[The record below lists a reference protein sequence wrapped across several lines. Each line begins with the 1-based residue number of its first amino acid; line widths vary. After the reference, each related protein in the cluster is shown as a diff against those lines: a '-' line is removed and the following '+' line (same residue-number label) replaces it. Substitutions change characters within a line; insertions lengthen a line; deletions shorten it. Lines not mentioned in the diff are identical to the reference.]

1 LAVEGIRPFHGF
13 GDEKVISK
21 ASDVISM
28 IEIEIKARA
37 DLDAL
42 RNRLKQEGAALE
54 RTVEQADIYYNAP
67 DRDFGL
73 TDEALRLRNEGG
85 QVFLTYKGKKLDAK
99 SKTRKEVEVEVAD
112 FNKMEDI
119 LLSLG
124 FKITLRVRK
133 VREIYHLD
141 GAVVCLDRVDG
152 LGDFVELE
160 TLAADESEIEKRR
173 DWLIVVMRRLGVQGD
188 FIRESYLEMLLAK
201 KNSH

>member
-1 LAVEGIRPFHGF
+1 LAIEGIRPFHGF

-21 ASDVISM
+21 ASDVIPM

-54 RTVEQADIYYNAP
+54 TTVEQADIYYNAP

-73 TDEALRLRNEGG
+73 TDEALRLRKEGG

-112 FNKMEDI
+112 FNKIEDI

-160 TLAADESEIEKRR
+160 TLAADESEVEKRR
-173 DWLIVVMRRLGVQGD
+173 DWLIDVIHRLGVQGEL
-188 FIRESYLEMLLAK
+188 IRESYLEMLLAK
-201 KNSH
+201 KNNH

>member
-1 LAVEGIRPFHGF
+1 MAVEGIRPFHGF

-54 RTVEQADIYYNAP
+54 TTVEQADIYYNAP

-73 TDEALRLRNEGG
+73 TDEALRLRKEGG

-173 DWLIVVMRRLGVQGD
+173 DWLIDVIHRLGVQGEL
-188 FIRESYLEMLLAK
+188 IRESYLEMLLAK
-201 KNSH
+201 KNNH

>member
-1 LAVEGIRPFHGF
+1 MAVEGIRPFHGF